1 MHDNE
6 ALAVLARAAEPGL
19 DMDFQRSDFADL
31 SYFLEIAKHRNFR
44 RAGLDL
50 GLSASALSHAL
61 RGLEERLGV
70 RLFNRTSRS
79 VTLTA
84 AGEALQAAIQA
95 PFAEIRQALDVVNRF
110 RDAPMGRLRLSVP
123 NDAADHLVAP
133 ILSTFVE
140 RYPDVELEVSVS
152 NRMIDVIEGGYDA
165 GIRYGGTVP
174 EDMIAQRL
182 SADIRWIVVGAP
194 AYLERFG
201 EPAHPNDLLSHRCIR
216 IRIGDDSIYRW
227 EFERGDEQLAIAAP
241 GSLIVDD
248 GRLGVAAAMDGAGLM
263 YAADTMVREELGSG
277 ALRTVLDD
285 WVAVGGGYH
294 IYYSSRRQ
302 VPTALRLFI
311 DLARELR
318 PLG

>member
-1 MHDNE
+1 MQF
-6 ALAVLARAAEPGL
+6 R
-19 DMDFQRSDFADL
+19 RSDFADL
-31 SYFLEIAKHRNFR
+31 SYFLEIARRRNFR
-44 RAGLDL
+44 RAGLEL

-84 AGEALQAAIQA
+84 AGEALQSAIQE
-95 PFAEIRQALDVVNRF
+95 PFSEIGRALDVVNRF
-110 RDAPMGRLRLSVP
+110 RDAPMGRVRLSVP

-133 ILSTFVE
+133 VLPTFVE

-182 SADIRWIVVGAP
+182 SADIRWIVVAAP

-201 EPAHPNDLLSHRCIR
+201 SPKHPNDLLSHRCIR

-227 EFERGDEQLAIAAP
+227 EFEQGEEHLAVAAP

-248 GRLGVAAAMDGAGLM
+248 GRLGVAAALQGAGLM
-263 YAADTMVREELGSG
+263 YVADTMVRDELAGG
-277 ALRTVLDD
+277 QLRTVLDD
-285 WVAVGGGYH
+285 WATVGGGYH

-302 VPTALRLFI
+302 LPAALRLFI
-311 DLARELR
+311 DLVRELR
-318 PLG
+318 PLDL

>member
-1 MHDNE
+1 
-6 ALAVLARAAEPGL
+6 
-19 DMDFQRSDFADL
+19 MDFQRSDFADL

>member
-1 MHDNE
+1 MQF
-6 ALAVLARAAEPGL
+6 R
-19 DMDFQRSDFADL
+19 RSDFADL

-44 RAGLDL
+44 RAGLEL

-84 AGEALQAAIQA
+84 AGEALQAAIQS
-95 PFAEIRQALDVVNRF
+95 PFSEIGRAIDVVNRF
-110 RDAPMGRLRLSVP
+110 RDAPLGRLRLSVP

-133 ILSTFVE
+133 VLPSFVE

-182 SADIRWIVVGAP
+182 SADIRWIVVAAP
-194 AYLERFG
+194 AYLERYG
-201 EPAHPNDLLSHRCIR
+201 VPEHPNDLLSHRCVR
-216 IRIGDDSIYRW
+216 IRIGDSSMYRW
-227 EFERGDEQLAIAAP
+227 EFERGAEQLSIAAP

-248 GRLGVAAAMDGAGLM
+248 GRLGLAAAMDGVGLM
-263 YAADTMVREELGSG
+263 YVADTMVRDQLAKG
-277 ALRTVLDD
+277 ALRVVLDD
-285 WVAVGGGYH
+285 WAPCGGGYH

-302 VPTALRLFI
+302 VPAALRLFI
-311 DLARELR
+311 DLVRELR
-318 PLG
+318 PLGL

>member
-1 MHDNE
+1 MQF
-6 ALAVLARAAEPGL
+6 R
-19 DMDFQRSDFADL
+19 RSDFADL

-44 RAGLDL
+44 RAGLEL

-84 AGEALQAAIQA
+84 AGEALQAAIQS
-95 PFAEIRQALDVVNRF
+95 PFSQIGQALDVVNRF
-110 RDAPMGRLRLSVP
+110 RDAPMGRVRLSVP

-133 ILSTFVE
+133 VLPTFVE
-140 RYPDVELEVSVS
+140 RYPDIELEVSVS
-152 NRMIDVIEGGYDA
+152 NRMIDVIESGYDA

-201 EPAHPNDLLSHRCIR
+201 APAHPNELLAHRCIR
-216 IRIGDDSIYRW
+216 IRIGDESIYRW
-227 EFERGDEQLAIAAP
+227 EFERGAEQLAIPAP

-248 GRLGVAAAMDGAGLM
+248 GRLGVATAMRGAGLM
-263 YAADTMVREELGSG
+263 YVADTMVREELARGQ
-277 ALRTVLDD
+277 LRTVLDE
-285 WVAVGGGYH
+285 WAPVAGGYH

-302 VPTALRLFI
+302 VPSALRLFI
-311 DLARELR
+311 ELVREMH
-318 PLG
+318 PLGL